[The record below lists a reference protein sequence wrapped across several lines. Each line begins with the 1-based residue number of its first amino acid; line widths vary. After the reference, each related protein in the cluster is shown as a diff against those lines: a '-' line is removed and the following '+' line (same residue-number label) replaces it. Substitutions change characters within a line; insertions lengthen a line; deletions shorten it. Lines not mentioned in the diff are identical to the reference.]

1 MIVHLYKD
9 AFGRGPSKARA
20 QLSGSALVVLL
31 ADMMT
36 IAERQLVALGE
47 HARVG
52 EQRLFLQL
60 ALEDKSAQRWS
71 ES

>member
-1 MIVHLYKD
+1 M
-9 AFGRGPSKARA
+9 
-20 QLSGSALVVLL
+20 LL

-47 HARVG
+47 HARVRA
-52 EQRLFLQL
+52 QRLFLQL